1 MHCPQCGTPVDPQ
14 ANNCPNCGAPLPH
27 ANQNQPEQA
36 GFQNQQPAQPAYQ
49 AVGQPAQPAYTQSY
63 PQQGQSQPSYS
74 QQQYSPYGQTAV
86 QAAPKKKMSRG
97 LKLGL
102 IIGGGVLVL
111 LLVLGGIYHYL
122 STSVYSP
129 KNAANEYI
137 TALSKGEFS
146 KATSLVKPS
155 GGDTSLL
162 TDSVGKGMKYRISD
176 PQVISTTKM
185 GDHWNVVVSF
195 RLNSRTVRATLQEKE
210 NGRQAGLF
218 AKYEVTTSLAKNLT
232 ITTPGMLSKSALK
245 INGVEVKP
253 SGSSTDA
260 TAAGD
265 ATGQRSYLAYP
276 GSYSVD
282 ASSSKFY
289 TTNSPSTSVYGS
301 DYQSN
306 YAMELR
312 INPTSAFASALQDA
326 MKTKLNEFAKNA
338 GPQVADRVKRELG
351 SRANGFGISVEVKI
365 VSIPDVPSTSNTYT
379 CRYNTYSSCLCMGDG
394 TVTLKGINMQ
404 DVITITSPKGE
415 KKTQTQDI
423 PNAYVRGNFT
433 IDGDTI
439 NLTLNPSDTSV
450 N

>member
-1 MHCPQCGTPVDPQ
+1 M
-14 ANNCPNCGAPLPH
+14 PH
-27 ANQNQPEQA
+27 ANQSQSEQV
-36 GFQNQQPAQPAYQ
+36 GFQNQQPLQPDYQTPQPQPDYQ
-49 AVGQPAQPAYTQSY
+49 AAGQPAQPAYAQSY
-63 PQQGQSQPSYS
+63 PQQDQGQPSYS
-74 QQQYSPYGQTAV
+74 QQQYPPYGQMTA
-86 QAAPKKKMSRG
+86 QAAPKNKMSRG

-102 IIGGGVLVL
+102 IIGGVVLVL
-111 LLVLGGIYHYL
+111 LLILGGIYHYL

-129 KNAANEYI
+129 RNAANEYV

-146 KATSLVKPS
+146 KATSMVKPS

-176 PQVISTTKM
+176 PQVVSTTKM

-195 RLNSRTVRATLQEKE
+195 QLNGRTVRATLQERE

-218 AKYEVTTSLAKNLT
+218 TKYEVTTSLAKNMT

-253 SGSSTDA
+253 SGSSTDT

-265 ATGQRSYLAYP
+265 ATDQRSYLAYP

-282 ASSSKFY
+282 AASSKFY
-289 TTNSPSTSVYGS
+289 TTNSPSITVYGS
-301 DYQSN
+301 DYQSR
-306 YAMELR
+306 YDSELR
-312 INPTSAFASALQDA
+312 ITPTSAFTSALQDA

-351 SRANGFGISVEVKI
+351 DRAKGYGISVEVKI
-365 VSIPDVPSTSNTYT
+365 VSVPDIPSISNTYS

-404 DVITITSPKGE
+404 DVITVTSPKGE

-439 NLTLNPSDTSV
+439 NLTLNSTDTSV
-450 N
+450 D